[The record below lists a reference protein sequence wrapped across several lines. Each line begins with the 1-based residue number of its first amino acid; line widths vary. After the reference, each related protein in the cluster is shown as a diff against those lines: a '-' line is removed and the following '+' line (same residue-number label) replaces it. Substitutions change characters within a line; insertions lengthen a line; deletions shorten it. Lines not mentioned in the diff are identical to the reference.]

1 MRWFET
7 PNINFVGNRKITYII
22 SSIIVL
28 IAVIAIIFKGLAYGI
43 DFKGGKEIVLKF
55 DNEVDVVDI
64 REALT
69 DPLGSEPE
77 VKLFGGATEILIRTD
92 NEEVM
97 EVIEGIIVSNMQELY
112 PSNNFNVEKSDTVG
126 PKFADDLKRSAL
138 LSIFY
143 SIIAIFLYILLRFR
157 NWTFSTGA
165 VIALAHDVLI
175 TLGVFVLLNDVVS
188 FNLLIDQNII
198 AAFLTI
204 VGYSI
209 NDTVVIYDRIREN
222 KLVHKGMEH
231 GPMVNKS
238 INDTL
243 SRTVITS
250 LTTLFV
256 VTVLFIFGG
265 EVLRGFSFALMLG
278 IILGTYSSI
287 FVAGSLIVDLQKAK
301 K

>member
-7 PNINFVGNRKITYII
+7 PNINFVGNRKATYIL
-22 SSIIVL
+22 SSVFVL
-28 IAVIAIIFKGLAYGI
+28 VSIIAIIFKGLAYGI
-43 DFKGGKEIVLKF
+43 DFKGGKEVVIRF
-55 DNEVDVVDI
+55 DSEVNVVDI

-77 VKLFGGATEILIRTD
+77 VKLFGGDNEVLVRTD

-97 EVIEGIIVSNMQELY
+97 DVIEGIIISNLENLY
-112 PSNNFNVEKSDTVG
+112 PDNKLVIEKSDTVG

-143 SIIAIFLYILLRFR
+143 SLIAIFIYILIRFR
-157 NWTFSTGA
+157 NWSFSTGA
-165 VIALAHDVLI
+165 VLALAHDVII
-175 TLGVFVLLNDVVS
+175 TLGIFVLLNDLVS

-231 GPMVNKS
+231 SPMVNKS

-250 LTTLFV
+250 LTTLFA
-256 VTVLFIFGG
+256 VTVLFLFGG

-278 IILGTYSSI
+278 VILGTYSSI
-287 FVAGSLIVDLQKAK
+287 FVAGSLVVDLEKAK